1 MTRFAGD
8 RCQLCTFLCVCVTR
22 TVRAAPDCQ
31 ASKKPVHFM
40 PKPKPA
46 HGKQQRRPQS
56 LGLAKFA
63 DAKTS
68 TYDKQARRQ
77 KEQALN
83 SKVVNKYRKLR
94 ARLEQQDGGAAPQ
107 AAQATPQQVQA
118 DRPLR
123 SLHPVLD
130 TCIVLKQTLGLFS
143 AFVASG
149 LHTDADSLLHA
160 QSPAEDAPAV
170 SPTQNE
176 RNAGVPCCAKCLPH
190 LML

>member
-1 MTRFAGD
+1 M
-8 RCQLCTFLCVCVTR
+8 
-22 TVRAAPDCQ
+22 
-31 ASKKPVHFM
+31 HFM

-68 TYDKQARRQ
+68 TYDKQARKQ
-77 KEQALN
+77 KERALN

-107 AAQATPQQVQA
+107 PAQATPQQVQS

-123 SLHPVLD
+123 SLHPSQSRYVHRPRAATWSML
-130 TCIVLKQTLGLFS
+130 CVCHFRS
-143 AFVASG
+143 AY
-149 LHTDADSLLHA
+149 
-160 QSPAEDAPAV
+160 
-170 SPTQNE
+170 
-176 RNAGVPCCAKCLPH
+176 
-190 LML
+190 